1 MPRSYFFIN
10 LFLLIIIAL
19 LGYSFLKVLANPLNI
34 PFEAAQQIQADKKDT
49 MAGRQVNLN
58 EAAYLTIVEKDLF
71 RPSRTDP
78 KTDNGIQI
86 SNPSELIKL
95 FGTIIM
101 NNEKIAILEDP
112 STKKT
117 KPYHINDSL
126 SGFVITDIQKDK
138 IIVLRGDEKIEV
150 KLRNMKGFTTPS
162 STSATVPKPSVKPK
176 KPKNEDKVL
185 HEGRHA
191 GKYPEPVYLQHL
203 ILIKEFW

>member
-19 LGYSFLKVLANPLNI
+19 LGYGFFKVLANPLNI
-34 PFEAAQQIQADKKDT
+34 PFEATQQIQADKKDT
-49 MAGRQVNLN
+49 MSRRQVNLN
-58 EAAYLTIVEKDLF
+58 ESAYLVIVEKDLF

-78 KTDNGIQI
+78 KTDSGTQI
-86 SNPSELIKL
+86 SHPSELLKL

-112 STKKT
+112 STKKS

-138 IIVLRGDEKIEV
+138 IVVLRGDEKIEI
-150 KLRNMKGFTTPS
+150 KLRYMKGFTTPS
-162 STSATVPKPSVKPK
+162 STSSTVPKPLVKSK
-176 KPKNEDKVL
+176 KSKKRRQSPP
-185 HEGRHA
+185 RR
-191 GKYPEPVYLQHL
+191 PSRR
-203 ILIKEFW
+203 